1 MLFRSLFITLFLI
14 GFEATEQQEVK
25 STLLN
30 TVESSIVKQIKSLT
44 TPEGILLGDLIEAGM
59 GSCTYEL
66 YDPAEDGNTYVTIS
80 GNITYDGIPVVAK
93 LQYKQISESEFEF
106 YTLVYNDYHVHNWR
120 PLLSSIICM
129 SRIMRS
135 KALNHPQK
143 R

>member
-1 MLFRSLFITLFLI
+1 MQKSKPIILILLLLIFILI
-14 GFEATEQQEVK
+14 GCEATEQQEVK

-93 LQYKQISESEFEF
+93 LQYKQISETEFEF
-106 YTLVYNDYHVHNWR
+106 YTLVYNDLPCTQLETAAFFEY
-120 PLLSSIICM
+120 LYESYYE
-129 SRIMRS
+129 
-135 KALNHPQK
+135 
-143 R
+143 